1 MKDEYEDD
9 FSEDLDDEEF
19 EEPDYDDIDWFFLFF
34 IFNNN
39 ITIIHNNIMYP
50 RCRIRTSNLTGSAV
64 RFSFL
69 VSKT

>member
-39 ITIIHNNIMYP
+39 IIIIYNNVSP
-50 RCRIRTSNLTGSAV
+50 LPDSNQQPHG
-64 RFSFL
+64 FSCLLFIPSL
-69 VSKT
+69 